1 MRSAMGDRLEDI
13 CVSESQIQRGRQKWQ
28 KYYRLRNVNSAN
40 YNTKSR
46 GGNRELKP
54 RLINSGERARFVFV
68 PLNSSLEERSRP
80 LCCEIAR
87 ARSAW
92 LCCNRQE
99 TRYPK
104 KVSKISEVREIAWK
118 IYTLRFNESSPGTRG
133 SLAHSRETN
142 RNVNCSALSV
152 RPRRASYI
160 YRIYVYIV
168 RSNSDPSSR
177 RILVYWLIKK
187 TLFRPTKYILIKVYF
202 QRKNWQ
208 FS

>member
-1 MRSAMGDRLEDI
+1 MEHGFAGEHGRSGSEKYEKNEKEKERREERETEEMRSAMGDRLEDI

-104 KVSKISEVREIAWK
+104 KVSKISEVREIA
-118 IYTLRFNESSPGTRG
+118 
-133 SLAHSRETN
+133 
-142 RNVNCSALSV
+142 
-152 RPRRASYI
+152 
-160 YRIYVYIV
+160 
-168 RSNSDPSSR
+168 
-177 RILVYWLIKK
+177 
-187 TLFRPTKYILIKVYF
+187 
-202 QRKNWQ
+202 
-208 FS
+208 